1 MPFIRATEARR
12 ARHHPR
18 LGERA
23 GVLAHLLTDLAE
35 AWVNRRVI
43 VIAEL
48 ADLNT
53 HETSRNFASPRRV
66 RVLLDLGVHVIPRLR
81 A

>member
-1 MPFIRATEARR
+1 MSLHTCLPT
-12 ARHHPR
+12 
-18 LGERA
+18 
-23 GVLAHLLTDLAE
+23 LLKRGSI
-35 AWVNRRVI
+35 VGS

-53 HETSRNFASPRRV
+53 HETSRNFASPLRV

>member
-1 MPFIRATEARR
+1 MPHIQTDNQPAEA
-12 ARHHPR
+12 PPS
-18 LGERA
+18 

-48 ADLNT
+48 ADLNA